1 MYFQPSLT
9 ASTPTGSI
17 DPLAIPVKK
26 GEIIIL
32 QQHLMG
38 SVCLKGR
45 SFRNYFYGFFLFLFF
60 IFFIIIFF
68 YVMVFVFMFWIIVD
82 GL

>member
-9 ASTPTGSI
+9 ASTPTKST

-26 GEIIIL
+26 GENNFAAAFE
-32 QQHLMG
+32 G
-38 SVCLKGR
+38 ECLLEGEK
-45 SFRNYFYGFFLFLFF
+45 FQKLFLSFF
-60 IFFIIIFF
+60 FF
-68 YVMVFVFMFWIIVD
+68 MLFVFMFWIIID

>member
-45 SFRNYFYGFFLFLFF
+45 SFRNYFYGFFF
-60 IFFIIIFF
+60 IFYFF
-68 YVMVFVFMFWIIVD
+68 YYYFFLCYGICVYVLD
-82 GL
+82 NR

>member
-45 SFRNYFYGFFLFLFF
+45 SFRNYFYGLFF
-60 IFFIIIFF
+60 IFYFF
-68 YVMVFVFMFWIIVD
+68 YYYFFLCYGICVYVLD
-82 GL
+82 NR

>member
-38 SVCLKGR
+38 SVYLKGR
-45 SFRNYFYGFFLFLFF
+45 SFRNYFYGLFF
-60 IFFIIIFF
+60 IFYFF
-68 YVMVFVFMFWIIVD
+68 YYYFFLCYGICVYVLD
-82 GL
+82 NR